1 MCVKVF
7 VINIKCEKKGI
18 FRSHPVN
25 EHNTFINFIITDSK
39 QTVKSQSHSFIIFCE
54 ANMKSA
60 FYLVALLVQHLINPF
75 VMGMQH
81 LILHFYKPHS
91 ASDTRRQTLSKTLMR
106 NLYTF
111 FVYIRLKG
119 DSSTQVEQ
127 A

>member
-1 MCVKVF
+1 M
-7 VINIKCEKKGI
+7 
-18 FRSHPVN
+18 N

-91 ASDTRRQTLSKTLMR
+91 ASDTRRQTFKDTHAKL
-106 NLYTF
+106 
-111 FVYIRLKG
+111 VYIFCIHSFERRFQYTSGAGMKRILN
-119 DSSTQVEQ
+119 
-127 A
+127 

>member
-1 MCVKVF
+1 M
-7 VINIKCEKKGI
+7 
-18 FRSHPVN
+18 STTLLLTLSSQTVN
-25 EHNTFINFIITDSK
+25 RHSLFTDSK
-39 QTVKSQSHSFIIFCE
+39 QSQSHSFIIFCE

>member
-1 MCVKVF
+1 M
-7 VINIKCEKKGI
+7 
-18 FRSHPVN
+18 N

-91 ASDTRRQTLSKTLMR
+91 ASGRLSKTLMR